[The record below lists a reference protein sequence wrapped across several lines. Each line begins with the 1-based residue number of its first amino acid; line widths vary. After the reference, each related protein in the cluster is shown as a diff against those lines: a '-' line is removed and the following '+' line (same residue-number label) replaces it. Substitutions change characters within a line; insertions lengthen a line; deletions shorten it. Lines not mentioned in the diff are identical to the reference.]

1 MEVGRLVCSRF
12 GIDTGCIFV
21 FFRFN
26 ATPLCLWLSSF
37 FRSRWLFFNDCIATH
52 LNYRWKLVFE
62 WGLFDLYSVLSG
74 TWNLQEINDYINS
87 KHYR

>member
-21 FFRFN
+21 FSVQRYSTLLVVIKF
-26 ATPLCLWLSSF
+26 L
-37 FRSRWLFFNDCIATH
+37 RSEWLFNSDCIATH

-62 WGLFDLYSVLSG
+62 WGLFYLYSLLSG